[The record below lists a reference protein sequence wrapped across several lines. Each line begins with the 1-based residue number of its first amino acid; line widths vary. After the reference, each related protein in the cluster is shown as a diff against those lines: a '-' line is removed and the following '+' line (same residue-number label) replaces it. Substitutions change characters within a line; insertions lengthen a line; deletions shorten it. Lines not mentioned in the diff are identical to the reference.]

1 MIDLAVTFHPLTN
14 QVWDDDMNLAR
25 WMLHGNSPQKIGM
38 IWGYPSHWWKPSS
51 PTKKSEFRA
60 IPHFWTPHIC
70 RRRATCN
77 SQRTFR
83 GPVARPLLV
92 ASGWWCWGS
101 KEYTTVTARP
111 AECCSPV
118 LVHRTCN
125 TRNLAVANK
134 KRAGKSWPRV
144 YIYIY
149 IHVCMHA
156 CMHACMDVYV
166 CRYVCVYIYILCIAC
181 RGWKARSFNFSMSK
195 IWKKDTIIVYN
206 PSSTKMEL
214 GQTCYQSHQ
223 TRLENPL

>member
-1 MIDLAVTFHPLTN
+1 METLPKKLGWFRGIPPIDGNHHLQQKRV
-14 QVWDDDMNLAR
+14 NLG
-25 WMLHGNSPQKIGM
+25 LSPIFEPPISAGVVQ
-38 IWGYPSHWWKPSS
+38 
-51 PTKKSEFRA
+51 
-60 IPHFWTPHIC
+60 
-70 RRRATCN
+70 RATRN
-77 SQRTFR
+77 AQRTFR

-144 YIYIY
+144 YIYI
-149 IHVCMHA
+149 HVCMYA
-156 CMHACMDVYV
+156 CMHACMDVCMHACMHVGVY
-166 CRYVCVYIYILCIAC
+166 VYIYIMYSLPWLKGAF
-181 RGWKARSFNFSMSK
+181 FNFSMSK